1 VIPTAVTWL
10 RSAQTALRLA
20 EGNLAKDSDAR
31 RHAALALLHVGLALE
46 SSISEVSPYRPSEGL
61 GPEDTPKDLG
71 VLR

>member
-1 VIPTAVTWL
+1 VIPTAATWL
-10 RSAQTALRLA
+10 RSSQTTLRRA
-20 EGNLAKDSDAR
+20 VSNLVKDSDAR